1 MLLGVGGALA
11 AGRWMQSFLYG
22 VSAFDAATIAS
33 VGAGALL
40 LALAVAS
47 IPAGRAAAIDPVIA
61 LKE

>member
-1 MLLGVGGALA
+1 
-11 AGRWMQSFLYG
+11 MQSFLHG
-22 VSAFDAATIAS
+22 VSAFELATIAS